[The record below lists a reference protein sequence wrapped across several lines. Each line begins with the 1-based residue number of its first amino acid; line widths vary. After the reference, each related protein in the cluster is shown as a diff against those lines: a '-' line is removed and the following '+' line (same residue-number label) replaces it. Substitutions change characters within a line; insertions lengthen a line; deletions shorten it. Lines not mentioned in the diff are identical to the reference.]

1 MSTDTAGSTGGRAR
15 TPVPAGEW
23 ARWAAFTA
31 TLRQTLWAAAGLQ
44 ILTFALAFLLPRKAT
59 RAAQDWPAGSH
70 DGETGT

>member
-1 MSTDTAGSTGGRAR
+1 MGSIFFGLLVGT
-15 TPVPAGEW
+15 TKT
-23 ARWAAFTA
+23 AFTA
-31 TLRQTLWAAAGLQ
+31 TLRHTLWAAADLQ